1 MWRKNEL
8 IIVEI
13 IENRIKY
20 KWIVEIIR
28 LWYRIVVNQNI
39 RLRQITIRKIKN
51 HRWIDL
57 VKKKNNWIISVL
69 IRFCQFID

>member
-8 IIVEI
+8 NIVEI

-39 RLRQITIRKIKN
+39 RLRWLNKLTIITIKN
-51 HRWIDL
+51 
-57 VKKKNNWIISVL
+57 
-69 IRFCQFID
+69 